1 MHCAKREVAMS
12 TTTTESVAYDSG
24 QSLPFVDSRVY
35 SDEAIFE
42 QELENIW
49 RKVWLPAVHE
59 SELAEPLDYRTL
71 TIAREPIVIVR
82 GDDRKVRAFRNVCP
96 HRGNIIVRKPAGNLA
111 TAEPSGNASHMTC
124 MFHAWQFDSH
134 GRCVDIPRMKQ
145 GYQDRLK
152 KEDVP
157 LSAIH
162 CEVGFGGFVWVSL
175 NRAPMALADF
185 IGKSCDIMTE
195 ELNTEP
201 LDVFHYHKAF
211 INSNY
216 KLWHDTNSEFYHDYM
231 HYFNRATSMMQK
243 GYFERTYTAFP
254 NGHATVG
261 SMEVKYE
268 AYHGAQ
274 ERPLSFPGMPRNGWK
289 MVDLFPGS
297 TFNIRGSSLRVD
309 TMTPIGPNLVMI
321 EFRGIGLKRD
331 TAEERAQRIR
341 DHNTIWGPFGRN
353 LHEDLLG
360 ITGQGV
366 AMRPGTEPRH
376 ILHGRRENN
385 TIHDEIGMRH
395 YYTEWGRM
403 MGRSPSD
410 PMRKHGI
417 AAE

>member
-1 MHCAKREVAMS
+1 MS
-12 TTTTESVAYDSG
+12 ITANESGSYDSG
-24 QSLPFVDSRVY
+24 QALPFVDSRLY
-35 SDEAIFE
+35 TDQSIFE
-42 QELENIW
+42 EELGKIW
-49 RKVWLPAVHE
+49 KGSWLPAVHE
-59 SELAEPLDYRTL
+59 SELAAPLDFRTI
-71 TIAREPIVIVR
+71 TVAREPIVIVR
-82 GDDRKVRAFRNVCP
+82 GSDGKVRAFRNVCP
-96 HRGNIIVRKPAGNLA
+96 HRGNLIVRKPAGNLA
-111 TAEPSGNASHMTC
+111 LAEPSGNANHMTC
-124 MFHAWQFDSH
+124 MFHAWQFDSF

-145 GYQDRLK
+145 GYQDRLTK
-152 KEDVP
+152 ADVA
-157 LSAIH
+157 LT
-162 CEVGFGGFVWVSL
+162 EVRSEVAYGGFVWLCLDPGAVSL
-175 NRAPMALADF
+175 AAY
-185 IGKSCDIMTE
+185 IGDAFGIMRE
-195 ELNTEP
+195 ELDTEP
-201 LDVFHYHKAF
+201 LDVFHYHKAY

-254 NGHATVG
+254 HGHATVG
-261 SMEVKYE
+261 SMEVKYD
-268 AYHGAQ
+268 AYEGVA

-289 MVDLFPGS
+289 MVDLFPGA

-309 TMTPIGPNLVMI
+309 TMTPLGPNLVMI
-321 EFRGIGLKRD
+321 EFRGLGLKRD
-331 TAEERAQRIR
+331 TAAERHQRIR

-395 YYTEWGRM
+395 YYQEWGRV

-410 PMRKHGI
+410 PGRAHGL

>member
-1 MHCAKREVAMS
+1 MTVTS
-12 TTTTESVAYDSG
+12 NESLDYDSG
-24 QSLPFVDSRVY
+24 QPIPFVDSRLY
-35 SDEAIFE
+35 SDEMIFE
-42 QELENIW
+42 EEIQKIW
-49 RKVWLPAVHE
+49 KKVWLPTVHE
-59 SELAEPLDYRTL
+59 SELPNALDFRTL
-71 TIAREPIVIVR
+71 TIAREPIVVVR
-82 GDDRKVRAFRNVCP
+82 GTDGRVRAFSNVCP
-96 HRGNIIVRKPAGNLA
+96 HRGNLIVRKPSGNLSE
-111 TAEPSGNASHMTC
+111 AEPSGNANYMTC
-124 MFHAWQFDSH
+124 MFHAWQFDCF
-134 GRCVDIPRMKQ
+134 GRCVEITRQKQ
-145 GYQDRLK
+145 GYQDRLR
-152 KEDVP
+152 KEDVS
-157 LSAIH
+157 LKALR

-175 NRAPMALADF
+175 NPSAMSLTEYLGGSLDF
-185 IGKSCDIMTE
+185 MGE

-243 GYFERTYTAFP
+243 GYFERTYTAYP
-254 NGHATVG
+254 HGHATVG
-261 SMEVKYE
+261 SMEVKYT
-268 AYHGAQ
+268 AYQGAKD
-274 ERPLSFPGMPRNGWK
+274 RPLSFPGMPVNGWK
-289 MVDLFPGS
+289 MVDLFPGA

-309 TMTPIGPNLVMI
+309 TMTPLGPNLVMI

-331 TAEERAQRIR
+331 TEAERAQRIR

-366 AMRPGTEPRH
+366 SMRPGTEPRRV
-376 ILHGRRENN
+376 LHGRRENN

-395 YYTEWGRM
+395 FYAEWGRM

-410 PMRKHGI
+410 PMRLRSI

>member
-1 MHCAKREVAMS
+1 MTVKVAEKS
-12 TTTTESVAYDSG
+12 GEYDAG

-35 SDEAIFE
+35 TDETIFDE
-42 QELENIW
+42 EIQKIW
-49 RKVWLPAVHE
+49 KNVWLPTVHE
-59 SELAEPLDYRTL
+59 SEIEKPLDFRTL
-71 TIAREPIVIVR
+71 TVAREPVVIVR
-82 GDDRKVRAFRNVCP
+82 GSDGKIRAFLNVCP
-96 HRGNIIVRKPAGNLA
+96 HRANLIVRQ
-111 TAEPSGNASHMTC
+111 PSGNLSNPEPGGNANNMTC
-124 MFHAWQFDSH
+124 MFHAWQYDCF
-134 GRCVDIPRMKQ
+134 GRCADIPRMKQ
-145 GYQDRLK
+145 GYQERLK
-152 KEDVP
+152 KEDVSLTP
-157 LSAIH
+157 VR

-175 NRAPMALADF
+175 NPSVMPLADYIAGAF
-185 IGKSCDIMTE
+185 DFMKE
-195 ELNTEP
+195 ELDTEP

-243 GYFERTYTAFP
+243 GYFERNYSCFP

-261 SMEVKYE
+261 SMEVKYQ
-268 AYHGAQ
+268 AYQGAKD
-274 ERPLSFPGMPRNGWK
+274 RPLSFPGMPLNGWK
-289 MVDLFPGS
+289 MVDLFPGG

-309 TMTPIGPNLVMI
+309 TLTPLGPNLVMI
-321 EFRGIGLKRD
+321 EFRGLGLKRD
-331 TAEERAQRIR
+331 TAAERAQRVR

-366 AMRPGTEPRH
+366 TMRPGTEPRQV
-376 ILHGRRENN
+376 LHGRRENN

-395 YYTEWGRM
+395 FYAEWGQR

-410 PMRKHGI
+410 PARAYGIAGI